1 MLSRTRTVNGSAV
14 SSMERM
20 VDVISSG
27 SRGPTRSRTSRASD
41 FIATSGGRGKI
52 ARSMRAMDAA
62 QFPALDATTPY
73 IAGPMMPG
81 NSSNVSGNENSL
93 RNAPSSSSHLYVC
106 KPIFASDS
114 CARPHVKSIH
124 PGSYASCKLR
134 FGRDASQGA
143 TPATTAG
150 CVRELHGFT
159 STPRRRSASQ
169 SDDDDGDDDD
179 DAAVVNIRSRMLS
192 IAVRMDD
199 DRDAAADDD
208 ASSAAPRRLII
219 IAGIPLAVAPFAPTA
234 PREPA
239 HDVAHDALAPHVG
252 ARATSSRAKR
262 RCMEMIDCDRRASA
276 CNDLATLRDGETR
289 RREGRRR
296 AGAGAGT
303 TAMMMTAVDVARARG
318 VWRARAARRRR
329 SGDAMMRVRVR
340 AQSADDADDAADGE
354 TIARVRPFALFARVG
369 ADERAC
375 EPCAGLGRVRCGRCL
390 GRGRTNAGASDALPR
405 GEWPRWCLDCRGSGR
420 ANCAEC
426 LGSGRYRAPIGFR
439 LDMIGDDGLTPPL
452 ER

>member
-41 FIATSGGRGKI
+41 FIATNGGRGKI
-52 ARSMRAMDAA
+52 ARSMRAIDAA

-81 NSSNVSGNENSL
+81 NSSNVSGKENSL

-169 SDDDDGDDDD
+169 SDDDDDDGDD
-179 DAAVVNIRSRMLS
+179 DAAVVNIRSRMVS
-192 IAVRMDD
+192 IAIRMDD
-199 DRDAAADDD
+199 RDDDDD

-219 IAGIPLAVAPFAPTA
+219 IIATAGIPLAVAPFAPTA

-239 HDVAHDALAPHVG
+239 HDVAHDAFAPHVG

-262 RCMEMIDCDRRASA
+262 RCMEMID
-276 CNDLATLRDGETR
+276 
-289 RREGRRR
+289 
-296 AGAGAGT
+296 
-303 TAMMMTAVDVARARG
+303 
-318 VWRARAARRRR
+318 
-329 SGDAMMRVRVR
+329 
-340 AQSADDADDAADGE
+340 
-354 TIARVRPFALFARVG
+354 
-369 ADERAC
+369 
-375 EPCAGLGRVRCGRCL
+375 
-390 GRGRTNAGASDALPR
+390 
-405 GEWPRWCLDCRGSGR
+405 
-420 ANCAEC
+420 
-426 LGSGRYRAPIGFR
+426 
-439 LDMIGDDGLTPPL
+439 
-452 ER
+452 

>member
-1 MLSRTRTVNGSAV
+1 MRCDAVMAHDGSGRGGAGEAWGGRRRRARRVREVRACVCRRDDVEYSTTVLVALFYYRMERTAPIFSKVHSAMATVEDFDVMLSRTRTVNGSAV

-41 FIATSGGRGKI
+41 FIATNGGRGKI
-52 ARSMRAMDAA
+52 ARSMRAIDAA

-73 IAGPMMPG
+73 IAGPMTPG

-169 SDDDDGDDDD
+169 SDDDDDDDGDD
-179 DAAVVNIRSRMLS
+179 DAAVVNIRSRMVS

-199 DRDAAADDD
+199 RDDDD
-208 ASSAAPRRLII
+208 AASAAPRRCTII
-219 IAGIPLAVAPFAPTA
+219 IATAGIPLAVAPFAPNA

-239 HDVAHDALAPHVG
+239 HDVAHDAFAPHVG

-262 RCMEMIDCDRRASA
+262 RCMEMID
-276 CNDLATLRDGETR
+276 
-289 RREGRRR
+289 
-296 AGAGAGT
+296 
-303 TAMMMTAVDVARARG
+303 
-318 VWRARAARRRR
+318 
-329 SGDAMMRVRVR
+329 
-340 AQSADDADDAADGE
+340 
-354 TIARVRPFALFARVG
+354 
-369 ADERAC
+369 
-375 EPCAGLGRVRCGRCL
+375 
-390 GRGRTNAGASDALPR
+390 
-405 GEWPRWCLDCRGSGR
+405 
-420 ANCAEC
+420 
-426 LGSGRYRAPIGFR
+426 
-439 LDMIGDDGLTPPL
+439 
-452 ER
+452 

>member
-1 MLSRTRTVNGSAV
+1 MRERSPTPKPSWTRREPAARGSDRQTRRDGTRGDARRCSDGARRVRAGRRGRGMGWTSAARSTRTRERARVCRRDDVEYSTTVLVALFYYRMERTAPIFSKVHSAMATVEDFDVMLSRTRTVNGSAV

-41 FIATSGGRGKI
+41 FIATNGGRGKI
-52 ARSMRAMDAA
+52 ARSMRAIDAA

-73 IAGPMMPG
+73 IAGPMTPG

-169 SDDDDGDDDD
+169 SDDDDDDDGDD
-179 DAAVVNIRSRMLS
+179 DAAVVNIRSRMVS

-199 DRDAAADDD
+199 RDDDD
-208 ASSAAPRRLII
+208 AASAAPRRCTII
-219 IAGIPLAVAPFAPTA
+219 IATAGIPLAVAPFAPNA

-239 HDVAHDALAPHVG
+239 HDVAHDAFAPHVG

-262 RCMEMIDCDRRASA
+262 RCMEMID
-276 CNDLATLRDGETR
+276 
-289 RREGRRR
+289 
-296 AGAGAGT
+296 
-303 TAMMMTAVDVARARG
+303 
-318 VWRARAARRRR
+318 
-329 SGDAMMRVRVR
+329 
-340 AQSADDADDAADGE
+340 
-354 TIARVRPFALFARVG
+354 
-369 ADERAC
+369 
-375 EPCAGLGRVRCGRCL
+375 
-390 GRGRTNAGASDALPR
+390 
-405 GEWPRWCLDCRGSGR
+405 
-420 ANCAEC
+420 
-426 LGSGRYRAPIGFR
+426 
-439 LDMIGDDGLTPPL
+439 
-452 ER
+452 